1 MQSTLSLTLDL
12 TTKKGFFTDTTDYN
26 AIGVDVNT
34 LGATGSVAVYF
45 QGELVGSPLAI
56 NLAGGTNSPLFDL
69 ELDVNG
75 EVANGTYSAVYTLD
89 YSFISS
95 VSSTAPNQLKIY
107 TVGSNYQ
114 GFPANT
120 FITIPVNL
128 ALGAN
133 VVSAT
138 DNAGDLDIVVD
149 GTVTSIPPASRTIT
163 ATQSAGSFS
172 WVYAGCNLV
181 EAKSGLAADCD
192 YGDFGTFTVTNET
205 DTTGITITSLNV
217 DINYPSW
224 TNQPVITETSL
235 PYTNNQLA
243 TGTYSV
249 TLTLEIQ
256 KVQDDGLI
264 ITYTSTSIQEFKV
277 SCIGSLCGL
286 NDCLENLRKAH
297 EAELVRNKISKY
309 QVYVDNILIY
319 YTEAQSYKSC
329 GQMDE
334 YRAAVAKIE
343 AQLDASG
350 CDCGCCDENQYIW
363 VQNTSP
369 AASNIMQDIVAL
381 QNDVTVIQGDITVIE
396 GDITA
401 IQGDIATLQTDS
413 IFTANNG
420 LTKSG
425 NNVALGGALLVDTTI
440 NASGNTLTIQSN
452 ATDPLVVQTT
462 TGSPASFTVTSPT
475 GVIEDNVRL
484 ITTALLGPGVN
495 GIGSSIS
502 FEAEKA
508 NSAVGITSVVKS
520 SWDNATT
527 GDGKFEI
534 GVTGSNVTST
544 AFTILSTGQAELN
557 QYGSGTF
564 AATPTYNLGVDASG
578 NVVETAAS
586 SLTASNGLTETTG
599 DIKLGGTLTENTTI
613 NADGNELIIYSGAP
627 YADKFEID
635 GVNFNVKNSEISY
648 NIIQPKSINTNA
660 YRLNTGGLLTSYK
673 KNVYNY
679 SVGNPNNGWGD
690 AEEVWL
696 DSGNI
701 VASNLNLASK
711 ETVSWA
717 YNSSVSKTTRKTFY
731 LQNDG
736 SGSPFLNS
744 VLSLYGEGSVALNQ
758 YGSGTFTGTPA
769 YNLGVDATG
778 NVVEVASSGSGPLVY
793 AAKINGSFLG
803 GVSLT
808 EISNTTGAT
817 FTITASFAGYYQIT
831 CSNPSLFNNTKAVA
845 FLTLNAGQGIGLVFI
860 SSSTAALDIET
871 LNLSGAYSDII
882 NYAMIK
888 IEIYP

>member
-56 NLAGGTNSPLFDL
+56 NLAGGATTTSLFDL

-75 EVANGTYSAVYTLD
+75 EVANGTYSAVYTVD
-89 YSFISS
+89 FAFSE
-95 VSSTAPNQLKIY
+95 STALAATNQIIIASIG
-107 TVGSNYQ
+107 TNYQ
-114 GFPANT
+114 GFSVGAEITVSVDLPGGATITDAENIAGNLYVTIDQSVSNT
-120 FITIPVNL
+120 FPSTRSV
-128 ALGAN
+128 
-133 VVSAT
+133 
-138 DNAGDLDIVVD
+138 
-149 GTVTSIPPASRTIT
+149 TVT
-163 ATQSAGSFS
+163 QQFNGFS

-181 EAKSGLAADCD
+181 EAKSGLVADCD

-235 PYTNNQLA
+235 PYTNNELA

-286 NDCLENLRKAH
+286 NACLENLRKAH

-381 QNDVTVIQGDITVIE
+381 QNDVTVIQGDIT
-396 GDITA
+396 T
-401 IQGDIATLQTDS
+401 IQNDAV
-413 IFTANNG
+413 FTANNG

-425 NNVALGGALLVDTTI
+425 TNVALGGTLLSDTTL

-452 ATDPLVVQTT
+452 ATEPLLVQTT
-462 TGSPASFTVTSPT
+462 SGVAATFERQSSTDAIQNVLQILTTRTG
-475 GVIEDNVRL
+475 G
-484 ITTALLGPGVN
+484 GGGN
-495 GIGSSIS
+495 GIGSQLS
-502 FEAEKA
+502 FAAERA
-508 NSAVGITSVVKS
+508 NSSNGNTSVIKS
-520 SWDNATT
+520 SWENSIFGNA
-527 GDGKFEI
+527 KFEI

-544 AFTILSTGQAELN
+544 ALTILSTGQAELN

-564 AATPTYNLGVDASG
+564 VGTPTYNLGVDASG
-578 NVVETAAS
+578 NVVETAVS
-586 SLTASNGLTETTG
+586 GITASNGLTMVG
-599 DIKLGGTLTENTTI
+599 DDIQLGGTLTQASTLISGGNGTTYGVQAQYISLATNSGGTMTFNNASDEYHFYPLNSIHKQVYTNANSSGLTQTNYLQVTTFGTPTQGFGAKQNLFLSSDALNSVTAMATETTWETDPAVQQLAKYTINLRENNTT
-613 NADGNELIIYSGAP
+613 E
-627 YADKFEID
+627 
-635 GVNFNVKNSEISY
+635 
-648 NIIQPKSINTNA
+648 
-660 YRLNTGGLLTSYK
+660 
-673 KNVYNY
+673 
-679 SVGNPNNGWGD
+679 
-690 AEEVWL
+690 
-696 DSGNI
+696 
-701 VASNLNLASK
+701 
-711 ETVSWA
+711 
-717 YNSSVSKTTRKTFY
+717 
-731 LQNDG
+731 ND
-736 SGSPFLNS
+736 
-744 VLSLYGEGSVALNQ
+744 VLSLYGTGQAKLDQ
-758 YGSGTFTGTPA
+758 YGSGTFTGTPT
-769 YNLGVDATG
+769 YSLGVDASG
-778 NVVEVASSGSGPLVY
+778 NVVEVAGGGSGPLVY
-793 AAKINGSFLG
+793 SAILNQS
-803 GVSLT
+803 GVNPPTASVAY
-808 EISNTTGAT
+808 NTTGETISFNYLGAGIYQCFSTGTPFT
-817 FTITASFAGYYQIT
+817 FGKT
-831 CSNPSLFNNTKAVA
+831 
-845 FLTLNAGQGIGLVFI
+845 LVFI
-860 SSSTAALDIET
+860 TYGSPGANMAAEIYAFRQTDSTITIATTSSGPA
-871 LNLSGAYSDII
+871 GAGPSVFADD
-882 NYAMIK
+882 MMSVVSFK